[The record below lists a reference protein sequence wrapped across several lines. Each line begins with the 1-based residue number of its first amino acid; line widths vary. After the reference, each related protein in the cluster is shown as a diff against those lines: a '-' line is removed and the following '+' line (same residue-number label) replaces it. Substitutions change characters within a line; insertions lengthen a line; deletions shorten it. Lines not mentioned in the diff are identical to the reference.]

1 MAIRR
6 MAEQQSI
13 ELLIGANFITKIGLC
28 DIQMCQQ
35 NAQMI
40 SSLTKSIYSCKN
52 VVYKGRRRMFL
63 AKMFSN
69 TNGSGKGDKGGQDPV
84 IVDDAGINKLT
95 RIEVVNVRVILFDS
109 TNMEKEKSV
118 SNSRSGLF
126 TQPNYKRS
134 STFMNNMDDHD
145 IKDDLIDDVIKE
157 EIDFEDNGQDKRGSS
172 LLSPA
177 RQAENDMAMIE
188 SEHHKFFKDQFQQKI
203 ASEDSIAAR
212 SAYLVNLS
220 ISAAIT
226 RNPKWILEQY
236 DQDVFDLGLNK
247 LSMLK
252 FKNLEVYQNNFATT
266 LSELT
271 EFKEHDVGLSKRE
284 FKQYS
289 LDKQIILHPTN
300 ILLR

>member
-1 MAIRR
+1 MNNFHKVSSFFRKKENSYNTLIPQASSPTKQKHQTMTTEFKGVTIQQMNTIVDSEGQSRKSNSRILKVADCSIKYVNQNHRHFLIMAIRK

-13 ELLIGANFITKIGLC
+13 ELLIGTDVITKIGLC
-28 DIQMCQQ
+28 DIQICQQ

-63 AKMFSN
+63 AKMFSSS
-69 TNGSGKGDKGGQDPV
+69 NGSGEGEKEGKGPLV
-84 IVDDAGINKLT
+84 VDEAGINKLT

-157 EIDFEDNGQDKRGSS
+157 ENDLEDNGQDKRGSS

-188 SEHHKFFKDQFQQKI
+188 SEHQKFFKDQF
-203 ASEDSIAAR
+203 
-212 SAYLVNLS
+212 
-220 ISAAIT
+220 
-226 RNPKWILEQY
+226 
-236 DQDVFDLGLNK
+236 
-247 LSMLK
+247 
-252 FKNLEVYQNNFATT
+252 
-266 LSELT
+266 
-271 EFKEHDVGLSKRE
+271 
-284 FKQYS
+284 
-289 LDKQIILHPTN
+289 
-300 ILLR
+300 